1 MASPQQKLYVKSG
14 GGGRALCRSRISNVS
29 VDSGSL
35 RIPALHIVP
44 SVCVLNQPL
53 NSGANAVQKMEAF

>member
-14 GGGRALCRSRISNVS
+14 GGGRALRRSRISFVS
-29 VDSGSL
+29 ADSSPL

-44 SVCVLNQPL
+44 SVVCN
-53 NSGANAVQKMEAF
+53 NKWTSNK

>member
-14 GGGRALCRSRISNVS
+14 GGGRALRRSRISFVS
-29 VDSGSL
+29 ADSGSL

-44 SVCVLNQPL
+44 SVIGHFRPTQTK
-53 NSGANAVQKMEAF
+53 QH

>member
-14 GGGRALCRSRISNVS
+14 GGGRALCRSRISSLS

-44 SVCVLNQPL
+44 SVVGNHISQ
-53 NSGANAVQKMEAF
+53 ANDGLTT

>member
-14 GGGRALCRSRISNVS
+14 GGGRALCRSRISSVS

-44 SVCVLNQPL
+44 SVGNKAKSDTHQP
-53 NSGANAVQKMEAF
+53 QEKD

>member
-14 GGGRALCRSRISNVS
+14 GGGRALRRSRISFVS
-29 VDSGSL
+29 ADSVPL

-44 SVCVLNQPL
+44 SV
-53 NSGANAVQKMEAF
+53 SGYYKDFVHNILH